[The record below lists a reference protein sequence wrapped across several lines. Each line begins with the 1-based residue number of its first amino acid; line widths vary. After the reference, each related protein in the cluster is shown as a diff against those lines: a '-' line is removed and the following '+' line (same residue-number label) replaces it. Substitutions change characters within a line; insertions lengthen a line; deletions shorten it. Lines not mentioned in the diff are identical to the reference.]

1 MKFEEYP
8 LVVPSLE
15 ELSKEYEKLIA
26 KLENAKNANEQ
37 INTFRQVMKFDDHV
51 ETMFTIIS
59 IRYSLD
65 TTNETYAHAQDVMD
79 EVAPQL
85 QVYSEKINKIML
97 NSPYR
102 KELEGAFGTYLFK
115 QLELALKCF
124 DAKIIEDL
132 QKENKLVSKYD
143 KVMAGAKIKFNGQTY
158 NLSQMGK
165 FTTDVDRNVRKKA
178 TKAVAKF
185 FEKNHE
191 EIGQIYD
198 DLVHVRDNMAKKLG
212 FKNFIELGYARLGRL
227 DYNDKDVANY
237 RKQIQEVFVPI
248 WVKLFKRQMKR
259 IKIRSPRFYDLGLNY
274 LTGNPRPIGDAHFLV
289 EQARTMY
296 KEMSKETGEFFDFMT
311 ENHLMDLETRPGKQG
326 GGYMTYLAEYK
337 SPFIFSNFNGTSGD
351 VDVLTHEFG
360 HAYQGYCSRNIK
372 VPSYRS
378 PTLEACEIHSMSM
391 EFFAWPWMDKFFGEN
406 ADKYRYAHLADAMMF
421 LPYGVTVDEFQHFV
435 YEHPNA
441 THTERC
447 AKWREIEKKYT
458 PLKNYKG
465 FDVYEEGNLWLR
477 QSHIFQTPFYYIDY
491 TLAQVVAFQFLVEMH
506 KNQPRAWAKYNR
518 LCKMGGKYP
527 FTELLS
533 HAHLRNP
540 FEDGSL
546 KKIARPLNKILKSF
560 DDQNM

>member
-26 KLENAKNANEQ
+26 KLENAKNADEQ
-37 INTFRQVMKFDDHV
+37 INTFRQVIKFDDHV

-102 KELEGAFGTYLFK
+102 KELEDAFGTYLFK

-274 LTGNPRPIGDAHFLV
+274 LTGNPRPIGDVHFLV

-311 ENHLMDLETRPGKQG
+311 ENHLMDLEARPGKQG

-360 HAYQGYCSRNIK
+360 HAYQGYCSRNSK

>member
-15 ELSKEYEKLIA
+15 ELSKEYEKLIT

-102 KELEGAFGTYLFK
+102 KELEDAFGTYLFK

-185 FEKNHE
+185 FEKSHE

-212 FKNFIELGYARLGRL
+212 FKNFVELGYARLGRL

-311 ENHLMDLETRPGKQG
+311 DNHLMDLEARPGKQG

-435 YEHPNA
+435 YENPNA
-441 THTERC
+441 THAERC
-447 AKWREIEKKYT
+447 AKWREIEKNYT

>member
-26 KLENAKNANEQ
+26 KLENAKNADEQ

-85 QVYSEKINKIML
+85 QVYSENINKIML

-102 KELEGAFGTYLFK
+102 KELEDAFGTYLFK

-274 LTGNPRPIGDAHFLV
+274 LTGNPRPIGDANFLV

-311 ENHLMDLETRPGKQG
+311 ENHLMDLEARPGKQG

>member
-26 KLENAKNANEQ
+26 KLENAKNADEQ

-102 KELEGAFGTYLFK
+102 KELEDAFGTYLFK

-237 RKQIQEVFVPI
+237 REQIQEVFVPI

-311 ENHLMDLETRPGKQG
+311 ENHLMDLEARPGKQG

-546 KKIARPLNKILKSF
+546 KKIARPLNKILRSF

>member
-289 EQARTMY
+289 EKARTMY

-311 ENHLMDLETRPGKQG
+311 ENHLMDLEARPGKQG

-337 SPFIFSNFNGTSGD
+337 SPFIFSNFNGTSSD

>member
-8 LVVPSLE
+8 LVVPSSE

-26 KLENAKNANEQ
+26 KLENAKNADEQ

-102 KELEGAFGTYLFK
+102 KELEDAFGSYLFK

-311 ENHLMDLETRPGKQG
+311 ENHLMDLEARPGKQG

-435 YEHPNA
+435 YENPNA
-441 THTERC
+441 THAERC

-527 FTELLS
+527 FTELLN